1 MFGFAYGIAASL
13 NDTIPISGNNA
24 NGMRAVTATGIVSV
38 AHQIAINDTTA
49 ATIQPSELNPSGA
62 GSINI
67 NINTSNPIPK
77 PFFLYAFISVTR
89 LIYYL

>member
-1 MFGFAYGIAASL
+1 
-13 NDTIPISGNNA
+13 
-24 NGMRAVTATGIVSV
+24 MRAVTATGIVSV

-49 ATIQPSELNPSGA
+49 ATIQPSELNPLGA

-67 NINTSNPIPK
+67 DMNTSNPIPK
-77 PFFLYAFISVTR
+77 PFFLYAFIVTR